1 MTRTRTRIGYDVPDD
16 YEIASAEVSNG
27 WRTEDVLR
35 NGQIVIDVD
44 ELLPYIQYDVVGEN
58 LVISLDVDVTL
69 EAVAASVKL
78 DAATLEDDTVTL
90 SGNTAIDVET
100 GTTVTLTPDDGY
112 RITDVTSATGDINWR
127 LNLDGTVTVTVQPS
141 ATDVYLHVETDTID
155 YTLTGITNEQGATI
169 AGVEVNDIFT
179 VEDETTVT
187 ITAANPSN
195 DQLEV
200 ILSSGTWT
208 VDTEKSIA
216 GFAGIKS
223 KVVVCN
229 DENTWNMMLNMATHK
244 GSALFDSATDEEAV
258 EPAVWEEGTSVS
270 VYYYEELPVT
280 QVLVGT
286 ITGVTDDF
294 TLTVE

>member
-1 MTRTRTRIGYDVPDD
+1 MSFGFFGIEFDKRFL
-16 YEIASAEVSNG
+16 IADN
-27 WRTEDVLR
+27 
-35 NGQIVIDVD
+35 
-44 ELLPYIQYDVVGEN
+44 
-58 LVISLDVDVTL
+58 
-69 EAVAASVKL
+69 
-78 DAATLEDDTVTL
+78 
-90 SGNTAIDVET
+90 
-100 GTTVTLTPDDGY
+100 
-112 RITDVTSATGDINWR
+112 
-127 LNLDGTVTVTVQPS
+127 
-141 ATDVYLHVETDTID
+141 
-155 YTLTGITNEQGATI
+155 
-169 AGVEVNDIFT
+169 NDIFT

-223 KVVVCN
+223 EVVVCN
-229 DENTWNMMLNMATHK
+229 NENTWNMMLNMATHK
-244 GSALFDSATDEEAV
+244 GSALFDSTTDEEAV
-258 EPAVWEEGTSVS
+258 KPAVWEEGTTSIS